1 MLGRV
6 LVNPWPAPF
15 DLLPPCSLSP
25 LLLPSTPLIHCGIK
39 ILTSQT
45 PRSLSSSLAPMVN
58 RERLLGS
65 ILSLVKQFVYKASL
79 SKGLSEQASREAGG
93 KIFTFGSYRFVPL
106 SCLLS
111 DYSGRTG
118 PEKDETRTDDLA
130 PLEGWASMDQ
140 ERILI
145 CCASCPSI

>member
-1 MLGRV
+1 ML
-6 LVNPWPAPF
+6 LSIHSPLAP
-15 DLLPPCSLSP
+15 LS
-25 LLLPSTPLIHCGIK
+25 LLLPSTPLTPCRTK

-45 PRSLSSSLAPMVN
+45 LRSFSSPLAPMIN

-106 SCLLS
+106 SFLLS
-111 DYSGRTG
+111 DYSGRMR
-118 PEKDETRTDDLA
+118 PEKEETRTDDLA
-130 PLEGWASMDQ
+130 LLQGWASMDQ
-140 ERILI
+140 ERISI

>member
-1 MLGRV
+1 ML
-6 LVNPWPAPF
+6 L
-15 DLLPPCSLSP
+15 SIHSP
-25 LLLPSTPLIHCGIK
+25 LAPSLPSCSHRLPYPLSNQNPD
-39 ILTSQT
+39 LTNPPIPSF
-45 PRSLSSSLAPMVN
+45 PLAPMIN

-106 SCLLS
+106 SFLLL
-111 DYSGRTG
+111 DYSGRTR
-118 PEKDETRTDDLA
+118 PKKEETRTDGLA
-130 PLEGWASMDQ
+130 PLEGWASMDR